1 MIETF
6 GVNENLA
13 TFAAKY
19 KAFNMS
25 LSPKMMKKHL
35 FIVIALLC
43 AVVQGA
49 WADGV
54 SEDVAPT
61 NLTATCTTANTATI
75 SWTGYGDSYNLRYV
89 KVGQA
94 KVTLSV
100 SNNVGGDGSGYQML
114 LDADHNTYGTVIP
127 ETGGLTNSGDASDE
141 TYANF
146 EYKIPEYADG
156 DLNTI
161 NVVNVNKSDTII
173 IPAGTYDWC
182 ITNPTPD
189 DRVWIVSENGN
200 VDGRQDDFTF
210 EAGKHYTFAVTSG
223 GEDYVNM
230 DVETDESLAPGG
242 MTTET
247 GITSTSFN
255 LSGLTAS
262 AFYTVYVQ
270 SVKGDKTSEWSS
282 VNFTTTVEE
291 GEMNLYD
298 DLDNSGII
306 ATNNGQ
312 NFHVRLQGRTLY
324 KDGSWNTLCLPF
336 DVTPEGSSLAGAT
349 VMELDVDNK
358 WKIDN
363 EQWIIDNQNGTY
375 QTGFDTNSGILYLY
389 FKNTT
394 EIKAGKPYLIKWANG
409 QNIANPSFTNVTI
422 SSPATTTV
430 TASNSG
436 LNTVQ
441 FKGSYAPVTL
451 TGTDASNLYLGAGNN
466 LYYPSAAVTINS
478 FRAYFHV
485 DLSDGNGS
493 QAPVRAFVLNFGDEE
508 TTGVPPLTI
517 SPEGEKSE
525 AFPREGLDGVFYTLD
540 GRRLNGKPIA
550 KGVYINNGKKIVV
563 K

>member
-13 TFAAKY
+13 TFAPKY
-19 KAFNMS
+19 KVFNMS
-25 LSPKMMKKHL
+25 LSQKMMKKHL

-54 SEDVAPT
+54 SENIAPT

-94 KVTLSV
+94 KLTLSV

-127 ETGGLTNSGDASDE
+127 ETDGQTNYVDASTE

-156 DLNTI
+156 DLN
-161 NVVNVNKSDTII
+161 NVVNVNNSVTII

-182 ITNPTPD
+182 ITNPTPNG
-189 DRVWIVSENGN
+189 RVRIVSGNGN
-200 VDGRQDDFTF
+200 ISGRQNDFVF
-210 EAGKHYTFAVTSG
+210 KGGKHYTFAVTSG
-223 GEDYVNM
+223 GEDYVDM
-230 DVETDESLAPGG
+230 TVEDDSSLEQSD
-242 MTTET
+242 TTNVT

-255 LSGLTAS
+255 LSGLTALTD
-262 AFYTVYVQ
+262 YVVDVQ
-270 SVKGDKTSEWSS
+270 SVKDNKTSEWSS
-282 VNFTTTVEE
+282 VNFTTLNE
-291 GEMNLYD
+291 GSLDLYD
-298 DLDNSGII
+298 NQDNSTII
-306 ATNNGQ
+306 ANNK
-312 NFHVRLQGRTLY
+312 NKSFYVTLQGRTLY
-324 KDGSWNTLCLPF
+324 KDDSWNTLCLPF
-336 DVTPEGSSLAGAT
+336 NVTDGNTGDGLTFSGTPFQGAT
-349 VMELDVDNK
+349 VMELDIENTYDNH
-358 WKIDN
+358 
-363 EQWIIDNQNGTY
+363 
-375 QTGFDTNSGILYLY
+375 QTGFDTENGILYLY
-389 FKNTT
+389 FKTT
-394 EIKAGKPYLIKWANG
+394 ETIVAGKPYLIKWTTSDNAFV
-409 QNIANPSFTNVTI
+409 NPVFNSLSSVTI
-422 SSPATTTV
+422 SSTEPTTV
-430 TASNSG
+430 NFTGGTFS
-436 LNTVQ
+436 
-441 FKGSYAPVTL
+441 GSYAPVTL
-451 TGTDASNLYLGAGNN
+451 TGNDASNLYLGADNN
-466 LYYPSAAVTINS
+466 LYYPSADVTINS

-493 QAPVRAFVLNFGDEE
+493 QATVRAFVLNFGDEE

>member
-13 TFAAKY
+13 TFAPKY

-25 LSPKMMKKHL
+25 LSPKMMKKYL

-61 NLTATCTTANTATI
+61 NLSATCNTANTATI
-75 SWTGYGDSYNLRYV
+75 SWTGYGDSYNLRYG

-94 KVTLSV
+94 KLTLSV
-100 SNNVGGDGSGYQML
+100 SSNVGGDGSGYQML

-127 ETGGLTNSGDASDE
+127 ETEGQTNYVDASTE
-141 TYANF
+141 TYAKF
-146 EYKIPEYADG
+146 EYKIPEFAYG

-161 NVVNVNKSDTII
+161 NVVNVNNSVTII

-189 DRVWIVSENGN
+189 DRVWIVSGN
-200 VDGRQDDFTF
+200 SGRQNDFVF
-210 EAGKHYTFAVTSG
+210 KGGKHYTFAVTSG
-223 GEDYVNM
+223 GEDRVDM
-230 DVETDESLAPGG
+230 TVEDDSSLEQSD
-242 MTTET
+242 TTNVT

-255 LSGLTAS
+255 LSGLTALTD
-262 AFYTVYVQ
+262 YVVYVR

-282 VNFTTTVEE
+282 VNFTTLNE
-291 GEMNLYD
+291 GSLDLYD
-298 DLDNSGII
+298 NQNNSTII
-306 ATNNGQ
+306 ANNK
-312 NFHVRLQGRTLY
+312 NKSFYVTLQGRTLY
-324 KDGSWNTLCLPF
+324 KDDSWNTLCLPF
-336 DVTPEGSSLAGAT
+336 NVTDGNTGDGLTFSGTPLQGAT
-349 VMELDVDNK
+349 VMELDIENH
-358 WKIDN
+358 
-363 EQWIIDNQNGTY
+363 
-375 QTGFDTNSGILYLY
+375 QTGFDTENGILYLY
-389 FKNTT
+389 FKTT
-394 EIKAGKPYLIKWANG
+394 ETIVAGKPYLIKWTTSDNALV
-409 QNIANPSFTNVTI
+409 NPVFNSQSSVTI
-422 SSPATTTV
+422 SSKAPTPVNFTGGTF
-430 TASNSG
+430 SG
-436 LNTVQ
+436 N
-441 FKGSYAPVTL
+441 YAPVTL
-451 TGTDASNLYLGAGNN
+451 TGGDASNLYLGAGDN
-466 LYYPSAAVTINS
+466 LYYPSADVTINS

-485 DLSDGNGS
+485 NLGNN
-493 QAPVRAFVLNFGDEE
+493 VRAFVLNFGDEE

-550 KGVYINNGKKIVV
+550 KGLYINNGKKIVV

>member
-6 GVNENLA
+6 GVNEILA

-61 NLTATCTTANTATI
+61 NLSATCNTANTATI
-75 SWTGYGDSYNLRYV
+75 SWTGYGDSYNLRYG

-94 KVTLSV
+94 KLTLSV
-100 SNNVGGDGSGYQML
+100 PNDVWGNGSGYQML
-114 LDADHNTYGTVIP
+114 LDANHTAYGDVIP
-127 ETGGLTNSGDASDE
+127 ETGGLTNSGDASTE
-141 TYANF
+141 TYAKF

-156 DLNTI
+156 ILETTY
-161 NVVNVNKSDTII
+161 VVNVNKSDTII

-182 ITNPTPD
+182 ITNPTPGNG
-189 DRVWIVSENGN
+189 VWIASKNGN
-200 VDGRQDDFTF
+200 VGGRKDNFVF
-210 EAGKHYTFAVTSG
+210 EAGKHYTFTVTYDGSVFNDRVDMTV
-223 GEDYVNM
+223 ED
-230 DVETDESLAPGG
+230 DSSLEQSD
-242 MTTET
+242 TTEVKDIET
-247 GITSTSFN
+247 TSYN
-255 LSGLTAS
+255 LSGLTALTD
-262 AFYTVYVQ
+262 YVVYVQ

-282 VNFTTTVEE
+282 VNFTTLNE
-291 GEMNLYD
+291 GSLDLYD
-298 DLDNSGII
+298 NQNNSTII
-306 ATNNGQ
+306 ANNE
-312 NFHVRLQGRTLY
+312 NKSFYVTLQGRTLY
-324 KDGSWNTLCLPF
+324 KDDSWNTLCLPF

-363 EQWIIDNQNGTY
+363 EQWVIDNQNGTY
-375 QTGFDTNSGILYLY
+375 QTGFDTENGILYLY
-389 FKNTT
+389 FKTT
-394 EIKAGKPYLIKWANG
+394 ETIVAGKPYLIKWTTSDNH
-409 QNIANPSFTNVTI
+409 NPLVSPVFNSQSNVTI
-422 SSPATTTV
+422 SSKAPTPVNFTGGTF
-430 TASNSG
+430 SG
-436 LNTVQ
+436 N
-441 FKGSYAPVTL
+441 YAPVTL
-451 TGTDASNLYLGAGNN
+451 TGGDASNLYLGAGDN
-466 LYYPSAAVTINS
+466 LYYPSADVTINS

-485 DLSDGNGS
+485 NLGNN
-493 QAPVRAFVLNFGDEE
+493 VRAFVLNFGDEE

-525 AFPREGLDGVFYTLD
+525 TFPREGLDGVFYTLD